1 MNKCRTSLLCQQSY
15 SMLWFFFFFFYKTF
29 LFEHIFNVNGFR
41 MQKLYSS
48 FFPLGFL
55 LQKLMIHSIA
65 EEGREPPLFSS
76 NISISSRMFK
86 QTFVVLHL
94 RWLPSIINPG
104 KCNYSSLLRNE
115 IYHVV
120 NLNSHKLS
128 PYNYKRND

>member
-15 SMLWFFFFFFYKTF
+15 SMLWFAFFDKKIF
-29 LFEHIFNVNGFR
+29 LQEHIFNVNGFR
-41 MQKLYSS
+41 MQKLCTS
-48 FFPLGFL
+48 FFPLSFL

-65 EEGREPPLFSS
+65 EEGREPHLFLC

-94 RWLPSIINPG
+94 RSLPSIINPG

-115 IYHVV
+115 IYQVV
-120 NLNSHKLS
+120 NLNSHKLL